1 MENINA
7 INNKEDSLEI
17 IHLFGKK
24 IMQNIY
30 KRKIS
35 KKKNLKNYKK
45 IINNIKI
52 YIYFI
57 LFISILLSLLLL
69 LSFKFLNRNNKIKN
83 KFYDIFPKTNLNND
97 KVSFNITDVFKA
109 RHLFISEDNL
119 TNEYIR
125 YIRPI
130 NEEEEKNYSQI
141 SNEDIQPEEFWNTK
155 RPNQY
160 SYEEYFKL
168 NFEEKLINPEEKFE
182 PTNDPL
188 ISVIVPSYNKENIIM
203 KTIRSIQNQSLKN
216 IEIII
221 IDDCSTDNSKE
232 KFKILLETDQR
243 IRMITHLKN
252 MGLWKSTLHGFLYS
266 RAKYLILFDMGDFY
280 TDNYVL
286 EDAYNLVQKYQLDSL
301 KFGFLKTT
309 SESRPYSYIDMKMTF
324 PNELRKIFYGEK
336 YFDVTTY
343 MYGTIWNRLFRAN
356 VLMKGLYLLDHY
368 ILNAYK
374 NLWEDR
380 WYNTLI
386 NKVSKRNLM
395 INRPGYLY
403 IKTYGEGTLKPGDRA
418 YNFKKI
424 KEFINFWIFDLE
436 LLPKQDNK
444 KSVIDN
450 LRNFNKNNN
459 RYFGVIM
466 NLNYLIEKFEPY
478 EHLLTVL
485 IDDPFVK
492 NEDKQFVKDL
502 YNQYKQKF
510 FK

>member
-1 MENINA
+1 MDNIKA
-7 INNKEDSLEI
+7 IKKKEDSLEI
-17 IHLFGKK
+17 KFLYE
-24 IMQNIY
+24 N

-35 KKKNLKNYKK
+35 RKKNHKN
-45 IINNIKI
+45 IINNKKL

-57 LFISILLSLLLL
+57 IFIFILLL
-69 LSFKFLNRNNKIKN
+69 LSLKFLNRNNKIKN
-83 KFYDIFPKTNLNND
+83 KFYDIFPKTNLSNE
-97 KVSFNITDVFKA
+97 KISFNINDVFKA
-109 RHLFISEDNL
+109 RHLFINEDNL

-125 YIRPI
+125 YIRQI
-130 NEEEEKNYSQI
+130 NEEEEKIYSQV
-141 SNEDIQPEEFWNTK
+141 SNIDIQPDEFWNKK
-155 RPNQY
+155 RTNQY
-160 SYEEYFKL
+160 SNEEYYKL
-168 NFEEKLINPEEKFE
+168 CFEEKLINPEEKFE
-182 PTNDPL
+182 STNEPL
-188 ISVIVPSYNKENIIM
+188 ISIIVPSYNKENIIM

-232 KFKILLETDQR
+232 KFKTLLETDHR
-243 IRMITHLKN
+243 IRIFTQLKN
-252 MGLWKSTLHGFLYS
+252 MGLWKTSLHGFLYS
-266 RAKYLILFDMGDFY
+266 RGKYLILFDMGDFY

-301 KFGFLKTT
+301 RFGFLKTT
-309 SESRPYSYIDMKMTF
+309 SEKKPYSYIDMKMTF
-324 PNELRKIFYGEK
+324 PHEYRKIFYGEK

-343 MYGTIWNRLFRAN
+343 MNGTIWNRLFRAN

-368 ILNAYK
+368 VLNAYK

-386 NKVSKRNLM
+386 NKISKRNLM

-403 IKTYGEGTLKPGDRA
+403 IKQCGEGTLKSGDSHK
-418 YNFKKI
+418 NFKNI
-424 KEFINFWIFDLE
+424 KEFINFWMFDLE

-444 KSVIDN
+444 KIIIDT
-450 LRNFNKNNN
+450 LRHFNNNNN
-459 RYFGVIM
+459 RYFGVRV

-510 FK
+510 SKNN